1 MFTTRIAPNQVSSFY
16 TWTFPGAPV
25 SIHLHFG
32 VVETL
37 GRKVRLAF
45 ESGASHGAEIGG
57 LLLGKGD
64 PYGRLVEI
72 RDFEPLVCEGR
83 SDGRFVLSGFERRQ
97 LETKLAARRSM
108 NDGELSVV
116 GYYRSH
122 IGQGLSLNEQDLSLA
137 QACFYEPANVFL
149 LIKPSSD
156 GTVSAGFFFRDNG
169 QIHSGSTFL
178 EFPFDADQLATTE
191 PADELSPADFAA
203 TTEISEQSISG
214 ELPASRIAQQRVH
227 KLRELA
233 GTLLLWVPRQ
243 TLTLV
248 RQARTLCRRRSF
260 STLILSVATAALMI
274 ALAALTYS
282 AYRRSAA
289 GSPALGLRVE
299 RRANELLVSWSRDTP
314 LVHNA
319 REAVLSIRDGDVQRQ
334 NLYLDLEQLRN
345 GSVLYSPASA
355 SVQFRLDVTAK
366 DNGKTSETILALAAP
381 KAHLPSPLAPRNQLK
396 PVDPH
401 ASRQTLS
408 TQVLPQS
415 PVLPS
420 QIASALP
427 EASDVIQ
434 ELALSQRDHA
444 FLSAPLPQRIAS
456 GGMTNATQPPGTVS
470 SEQGQFAASPTYVA
484 PRPIR
489 EPQPKLSPEIRATL
503 TSEAEVQVKVKIDEL
518 GRVVRAESV
527 GLRGPASTSLMSTT
541 ENAARLWKFAPAM
554 RGNQAVASE
563 AVLKFTYRPE
573 IAANSAKHSH

>member
-25 SIHLHFG
+25 RIHLHFG

-137 QACFYEPANVFL
+137 QACFYEPGNVFL

-191 PADELSPADFAA
+191 PADELSPADFSAK
-203 TTEISEQSISG
+203 TEPAISEQAISG
-214 ELPASRIAQQRVH
+214 ELLASRTAQQQVH
-227 KLRELA
+227 TLRERA

-248 RQARTLCRRRSF
+248 RQARTLCRRLSF

-282 AYRRSAA
+282 AYSWRPVRRVS
-289 GSPALGLRVE
+289 LRVG
-299 RRANELLVSWSRDTP
+299 AALTTSS
-314 LVHNA
+314 A
-319 REAVLSIRDGDVQRQ
+319 GAG
-334 NLYLDLEQLRN
+334 
-345 GSVLYSPASA
+345 YS
-355 SVQFRLDVTAK
+355 T
-366 DNGKTSETILALAAP
+366 
-381 KAHLPSPLAPRNQLK
+381 
-396 PVDPH
+396 
-401 ASRQTLS
+401 
-408 TQVLPQS
+408 
-415 PVLPS
+415 
-420 QIASALP
+420 
-427 EASDVIQ
+427 
-434 ELALSQRDHA
+434 
-444 FLSAPLPQRIAS
+444 
-456 GGMTNATQPPGTVS
+456 
-470 SEQGQFAASPTYVA
+470 
-484 PRPIR
+484 
-489 EPQPKLSPEIRATL
+489 
-503 TSEAEVQVKVKIDEL
+503 
-518 GRVVRAESV
+518 
-527 GLRGPASTSLMSTT
+527 GP
-541 ENAARLWKFAPAM
+541 
-554 RGNQAVASE
+554 
-563 AVLKFTYRPE
+563 
-573 IAANSAKHSH
+573 